1 MDKITQIIIREAIK
15 VIDRMEKENIKRVG
29 KEVYDAKF
37 AGLIKYVRD
46 GLNSS
51 CVCCNDLDMYR
62 TIIELVNDRVVKI
75 VEHSCKCKA
84 EERAKRS
91 ENKKEASLPIY
102 DATREWQIVL
112 GINKKNHKIE
122 EPVKDSEDQIHV
134 LMAKGDA
141 YGYMASVMYKPS
153 LIDPKE
159 LEKLSGFVD
168 TGLPGYGVACDL
180 DAKAYSFICRSFI
193 PLRIKNN
200 IEREASTLREIISH
214 ADVNA
219 IRNALKHGFKLF
231 KENSSKDMKLTEVK
245 SKTKAK
251 TKTKTKN
258 KSKK

>member
-37 AGLIKYVRD
+37 AGLVKYVRD

-75 VEHSCKCKA
+75 VEHSRKCKA
-84 EERAKRS
+84 EEKAKCS
-91 ENKKEASLPIY
+91 EEDKKASEPIY
-102 DATREWQIVL
+102 DATREWQVAI

-122 EPVKDSEDQIHV
+122 EPVKGSDDQIHV
-134 LMAKGDA
+134 LMVKDDV
-141 YGYMASVMYKPS
+141 YGYMASVMHKPS
-153 LIDPKE
+153 LIGQNE
-159 LEKLSGFVD
+159 LEKLAGFID
-168 TGLPGYGVACDL
+168 TGLPGYGVACDT
-180 DAKAYSFICRSFI
+180 DAKAYSFICRSSI
-193 PLRIKNN
+193 PLRIKNT

-214 ADVNA
+214 ADVTA
-219 IRNALKHGFKLF
+219 IRNALKYGFKLF

-251 TKTKTKN
+251 AKTKGKQ
-258 KSKK
+258 KK